1 MLLIGEKINGTRPAV
16 REAVLTRN
24 EATVRR
30 LARAQWDAGA
40 DALDLNAG
48 TEPDREPDDLAW
60 LVENV
65 RREGEGLLCLDSA
78 NPKALEAGLAAAGGT
93 ALINSISG
101 EESRLDTVLPLAAA
115 RNCPVIALALDD
127 RGIPQGVEGRLAAV
141 RRVLRRTRAAGLAPD
156 RVYVDPLVLTVATD
170 HRSAAVALETM
181 RRVREEFPEVHLTV
195 GLSNVSYGLPLRSLV
210 NRAFLTLA
218 LAAGL
223 DSAILDPTDRGLMGA
238 LYAARLV
245 LGHDRNCLD
254 YTRAFRAGRLWDG
267 R

>member
-1 MLLIGEKINGTRPAV
+1 MLLIGEKINGTRPGV
-16 REAVLTRN
+16 RQAVLARDE
-24 EATVRR
+24 EAVRR
-30 LARAQWDAGA
+30 LARVQWDAGA
-40 DALDLNAG
+40 EALDLNAG
-48 TEPDREPDDLAW
+48 TEPEREPDDLAW
-60 LVENV
+60 LVETV
-65 RREGEGLLCLDSA
+65 RKEGDGLLCLDSA
-78 NPKALEAGLAAAGGT
+78 NPKALEAALAATGGT
-93 ALINSISG
+93 ALINSVSG
-101 EESRLDTVLPLAAA
+101 EESRLRTVLPLAAA

-127 RGIPQGVEGRLAAV
+127 RGIPEGVDGRLEVV
-141 RRVLRRTRAAGLAPD
+141 RRVLRETQAAGLSLD
-156 RVYVDPLVLTVATD
+156 QVYVDPLVLTVATD

-195 GLSNVSYGLPLRSLV
+195 GLSNVSFGLPLRSLV

-245 LGHDRNCLD
+245 LGQDRNCLN
-254 YTRAFRAGRLWDG
+254 YTRAFRAGRLGDG